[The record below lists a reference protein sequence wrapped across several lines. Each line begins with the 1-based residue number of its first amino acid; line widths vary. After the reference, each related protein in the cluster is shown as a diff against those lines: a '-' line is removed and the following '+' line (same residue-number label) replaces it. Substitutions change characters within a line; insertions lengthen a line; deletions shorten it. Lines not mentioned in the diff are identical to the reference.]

1 MPVVLNISDG
11 RALPESELE
20 ALRNIARSNQSDTLI
35 VGSRSLRLHHVS
47 FMDAFSVE
55 PIQGSLLDR
64 LGGGVVALQRV
75 WRDSLIM
82 AILSCRRSVYIWSRF
97 V

>member
-35 VGSRSLRLHHVS
+35 V
-47 FMDAFSVE
+47 E
-55 PIQGSLLDR
+55 
-64 LGGGVVALQRV
+64 VVV
-75 WRDSLIM
+75 
-82 AILSCRRSVYIWSRF
+82 
-97 V
+97 